1 MKNLPVRLGAKDH
14 LKDRRGFTLIEILL
28 VVMIIGALAVMVV
41 PRLAGRGERALI
53 TVAQVD
59 ISANIASALKLYEL
73 DNGTFPTTSQGL
85 DALLVKPTSAPAPRN
100 WNGPYLE
107 KKPVD
112 PWGEV
117 YQYAFPG
124 THGAAYDL
132 YSYGPDKAN
141 PDGWIANWK

>member
-1 MKNLPVRLGAKDH
+1 MRLLSRK
-14 LKDRRGFTLIEILL
+14 GFTLIEILM

-59 ISANIASALKLYEL
+59 VSSNIASALKLYEL
-73 DNGTFPTTSQGL
+73 DNGMFPTSSQGL
-85 DALLVKPTSAPAPRN
+85 EALLVKPTSPPVPRN

-112 PWGEV
+112 PWGET
-117 YQYAFPG
+117 YQYASPG
-124 THGAAYDL
+124 THGQPYDL
-132 YSYGPDKAN
+132 YSYGTDKTN
-141 PDGWIANWK
+141 PDAWVTNWK

>member
-1 MKNLPVRLGAKDH
+1 MKTTKTVLTGQK
-14 LKDRRGFTLIEILL
+14 GFTLIEILL

-41 PRLAGRGERALI
+41 PRLTGRGERALV

-85 DALLVKPTSAPAPRN
+85 EALLEKPTAPPAPRN

-112 PWGEV
+112 PWGQP
-117 YQYAFPG
+117 YQYASPG
-124 THGAAYDL
+124 THGNGPYDL
-132 YSYGPDKAN
+132 YSYGPDKTN
-141 PDGWIANWK
+141 PDAWIANWK

>member
-1 MKNLPVRLGAKDH
+1 MKLRNK
-14 LKDRRGFTLIEILL
+14 KGFTLIEILL

-41 PRLAGRGERALI
+41 PRLAGRGERALM

-59 ISANIASALKLYEL
+59 INANIASALKLYEL

-85 DALLVKPTSAPAPRN
+85 DALLIKPTAPPTARN

-112 PWGEV
+112 PWGQP
-117 YQYAFPG
+117 YQYAQPG
-124 THGAAYDL
+124 THGTAYDL
-132 YSYGPDKAN
+132 YSFGTDKAN
-141 PDGWIANWK
+141 PDTWIANWK

>member
-1 MKNLPVRLGAKDH
+1 MKRF
-14 LKDRRGFTLIEILL
+14 DRKGFTLIEILL

-59 ISANIASALKLYEL
+59 INANIASALKLYEL

-85 DALLVKPTSAPAPRN
+85 DALVMKPVSPPAPRN

-107 KKPVD
+107 KKAVD
-112 PWGEV
+112 PWGQP
-117 YQYAFPG
+117 YQYAYPG
-124 THGAAYDL
+124 THGTAYDL
-132 YSYGPDKAN
+132 FSHGPDKTN
-141 PDGWIANWK
+141 PDTWISNWQ